1 MSSPE
6 QEQKLSPDKH
16 KVKVKEQKATSKKH
30 KQKEEQDISDE
41 HKDTKQKGIPKP
53 RKNEK
58 ETSTPRKQDEKEK
71 KEPKENKQ
79 SKEMQPPVSFSSLK
93 TILVIVCLV
102 IACLCV
108 LLVACVYQMAYV
120 NHELQEQIE
129 TMKRTIAKNED
140 ELSSL
145 TKNTERKLQ
154 ELGGS
159 ILQLNATVKQI
170 KHEKQTKKVK

>member
-16 KVKVKEQKATSKKH
+16 KVKVKEQKTSSKKH
-30 KQKEEQDISDE
+30 KQKEEQDTIDD
-41 HKDTKQKGIPKP
+41 HKDIGQKGIPKP

-79 SKEMQPPVSFSSLK
+79 SKEMQPPVSFSSLMM
-93 TILVIVCLV
+93 VCLC
-102 IACLCV
+102 I
-108 LLVACVYQMAYV
+108 LLAVCVYQIVCQKVYV
-120 NHELQEQIE
+120 NHELQEQIK
-129 TMKRTIAKNED
+129 TMKRTIAENED

-145 TKNTERKLQ
+145 TKEIEKLTTKVDNTERRLQ
-154 ELGGS
+154 ELE
-159 ILQLNATVKQI
+159 LQSNATVKQ
-170 KHEKQTKKVK
+170 KNGQRK